1 MTEQS
6 TQHPVTVDIRT
17 PGPVP
22 VTDLAALTD
31 LVQGIADQ
39 IGAGTL
45 VVGKHFR
52 QEGDSFVFSFAGHAP
67 ALCDEDDSDEELVH
81 TAARKEP
88 FRIR

>member
-1 MTEQS
+1 MSEQA
-6 TQHPVTVDIRT
+6 TGHPVTVDIRT
-17 PGPVP
+17 PAPVP

-31 LVQGIADQ
+31 LVQGIADR

-52 QEGDSFVFSFAGHAP
+52 QEGDSFVFSFAGYAP
-67 ALCDEDDSDEELVH
+67 APCDEDDFDGEFVH